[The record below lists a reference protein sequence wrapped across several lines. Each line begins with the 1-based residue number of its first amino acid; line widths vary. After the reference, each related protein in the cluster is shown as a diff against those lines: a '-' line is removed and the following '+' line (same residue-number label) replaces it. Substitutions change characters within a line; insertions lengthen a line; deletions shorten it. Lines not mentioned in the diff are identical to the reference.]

1 MGAQASSADP
11 PPSDNS
17 NRRRLDR
24 TLVSGVTWV
33 AVAKSATQV
42 ISWCS
47 MLVLARLLS
56 PTDFALLGL
65 TTVYLGLIN
74 VLSVSGIDSAV
85 IAMPEL
91 RPGIARQL
99 NTLSILMGLV
109 GSLGAAL
116 VAGAAA
122 AFFRTPELTVVI
134 SVMGLAFVATGFGIV
149 PRALLVREFQ
159 FKTLSILDSTQV
171 LIQALSAVV
180 MAWLGM
186 RYWALVW
193 SGLAGSVWAGSLL
206 VALRGCGFARPKPGD
221 MKRELTLSWQVLV
234 ARLSWYCYS
243 NADFVVA
250 GRVLE
255 KNAYGLYSMAWQI
268 AIIPVEKIT
277 SLIAA
282 VTPPLFSKVQEQ
294 PAELRRYIRALT
306 EGLALVT
313 FPVGI
318 GLALVAGPLV
328 RTAFDRRWWGSA
340 GPLTLLCVYAVIK
353 SIDELMPQILKVL
366 RGAGFVMWI
375 QLLALILFPPSFYY
389 ASRWGGT
396 GIAAVWLIMY
406 PLFSAPLL
414 WRVCVKTGMRLG
426 EYAQALKPASAAS
439 AVMIALVFA
448 AKYLI
453 GGSAPSAVALA
464 IQAAVGAL
472 AYSAVLVLF
481 YRDRLGALARLVFR
495 RGMAEP
501 LPAVPGEIEAGPGIA

>member
-1 MGAQASSADP
+1 
-11 PPSDNS
+11 
-17 NRRRLDR
+17 
-24 TLVSGVTWV
+24 
-33 AVAKSATQV
+33 
-42 ISWCS
+42 
-47 MLVLARLLS
+47 
-56 PTDFALLGL
+56 
-65 TTVYLGLIN
+65 
-74 VLSVSGIDSAV
+74 
-85 IAMPEL
+85 
-91 RPGIARQL
+91 
-99 NTLSILMGLV
+99 
-109 GSLGAAL
+109 
-116 VAGAAA
+116 
-122 AFFRTPELTVVI
+122 
-134 SVMGLAFVATGFGIV
+134 
-149 PRALLVREFQ
+149 
-159 FKTLSILDSTQV
+159 
-171 LIQALSAVV
+171 
-180 MAWLGM
+180 
-186 RYWALVW
+186 
-193 SGLAGSVWAGSLL
+193 
-206 VALRGCGFARPKPGD
+206 
-221 MKRELTLSWQVLV
+221 
-234 ARLSWYCYS
+234 
-243 NADFVVA
+243 
-250 GRVLE
+250 
-255 KNAYGLYSMAWQI
+255 
-268 AIIPVEKIT
+268 VEKIT